1 MSKKLSLSEMAAL
14 AEVIGTV
21 GVIIS
26 LIFVVVGINKN
37 TVQASAATTQAF
49 FAAYREVELVVTAD
63 PSWSE
68 IIVKGRKQDANLSAV
83 EQFRFDGYVGLVI
96 DLWDELYLRHQ
107 DELTDPVTLGLWE
120 EYFQEWAKRNVSPS
134 TWDRIRWNYTNT
146 GVDEKVEAAIGYGK
160 VD

>member
-49 FAAYREVELVVTAD
+49 FASVREVDLVVTAD

-83 EQFRFDGYVGLVI
+83 EQFRYDGYLTLMI
-96 DLWDELYLRHQ
+96 DLWDELYLRYQ
-107 DELTDPVTLGLWE
+107 DQLTDPVTLGLWE
-120 EYFQEWAKRNVSPS
+120 EWFQDWAKRYISPS
-134 TWDRIRWNYTNT
+134 TWERIKWNYSASIE
-146 GVDEKVEAAIGYGK
+146 EKVEAAIGYGK